1 VLSELFASKDINH
14 DGQLNLDGFKS
25 AMIGAGDLSGQ
36 QLSLPDYTEIFNLVS
51 RNGLFWYAEYILEI
65 DPKNK
70 QHFAKLNLSERDSRR
85 AESSMTMDHNKSI
98 EYPAGKTTHN
108 ITAP

>member
-1 VLSELFASKDINH
+1 VLSELFASKDMNQ

-25 AMIGAGDLSGQ
+25 AMIGAGDLSDQ
-36 QLSLPDYTEIFNLVS
+36 QLSLSDYTEIFNLVS

-70 QHFAKLNLSERDSRR
+70 
-85 AESSMTMDHNKSI
+85 
-98 EYPAGKTTHN
+98 
-108 ITAP
+108 